1 MCLMSLMCL
10 MSRFQVRAFPL
21 LIALALASL
30 PSSAAAQMS
39 EAEMSEALDRVG
51 ALLGLPPVSTDELK
65 QRVADVG
72 KLAFQRDVPV
82 NFMSRED
89 LARYIRDL
97 FNEEYPVEYAER
109 EERMLRGFG
118 LLAEGQDL
126 RTIREK
132 VLGENVAG
140 FYDERPGVKKLFAI
154 SSGQSL
160 NLMNQLVLSHE
171 LRHAIQDQRVVIR
184 EKLRVQSDFDD
195 RRLAALCLLEGD
207 ASILMENYLA
217 SGATSNQPEV
227 ANLFRIFSQS
237 LTGEEIAAMFAAG
250 PSLRAAP
257 PVVQE
262 QLIAPYFDGRNLAAA
277 IFSKGGFAL
286 LNQMLESPPRSMEQV
301 LHPEKY
307 LDAVDEPVE
316 VALPEAG
323 AAKPAFEGTLGEF
336 LIRVLLREGAESEL
350 AARAA
355 AGWDGDRYAVVETG
369 GGWHRLLWRSVWDSE
384 ADAREFRDVLKSYA
398 EARFAGEKSTV
409 ALSGREVF
417 FERPRFR

>member
-1 MCLMSLMCL
+1 MWM

-21 LIALALASL
+21 LIALALAPL

-72 KLAFQRDVPV
+72 KLSFQRDVPV
-82 NFMSRED
+82 NFMSRDD
-89 LARYIRDL
+89 LARYIREL
-97 FNEEYPVEYAER
+97 FDEEYPVEYAER

-118 LLAEGQDL
+118 FLAEGQDL

-227 ANLFRIFSQS
+227 ANLFKIFSQS

-384 ADAREFRDVLKSYA
+384 ADAREFRDALKSYA
-398 EARFAGEKSTV
+398 EARFATEKSTV

>member
-1 MCLMSLMCL
+1 MRISPLIVFGLLVSSL
-10 MSRFQVRAFPL
+10 
-21 LIALALASL
+21 
-30 PSSAAAQMS
+30 SSAAAAQMS
-39 EAEMSEALDRVG
+39 EAEMSEALDRIG
-51 ALLGLPPVSTDELK
+51 DLLGLPPVSPDELK
-65 QRVADVG
+65 QRVADIG
-72 KLAFQRDVPV
+72 KISFQKDVPV
-82 NFMSRED
+82 NFMSRDE

-97 FNEEYPVEYAER
+97 FDEEYPLDYAER

-118 LLAEGQDL
+118 LLTEGQDL
-126 RTIREK
+126 RATREK

-171 LRHAIQDQRVVIR
+171 LRHAIQDQHVVIR
-184 EKLRVQSDFDD
+184 EKLQVQSDYDD

-207 ASILMENYLA
+207 ASILMEQYLS

-227 ANLFRIFSQS
+227 ANLFKVFSQS

-250 PSLRAAP
+250 PSLRTAP

-277 IFSKGGFAL
+277 IFAKGGFAL
-286 LNQMLESPPRSMEQV
+286 LNQKLERPPRSMEQV

-307 LDAVDEPVE
+307 LDLGDEPVE
-316 VALPEAG
+316 VSLPEVG
-323 AAKPAFEGTLGEF
+323 RAKPSFEGTLGEF
-336 LIRVLLREGAESEL
+336 LIRVLLRAGPAGL
-350 AARAA
+350 APKGEAAADAAAAA
-355 AGWDGDRYAVVETG
+355 AGWGGDRYAVLESG
-369 GGWHRLLWRSVWDSE
+369 GGSYRLVWRSVWDSE
-384 ADAREFRDVLKSYA
+384 ADAREFRNVLKAYT
-398 EARFAGEKSTV
+398 EARFPGENNALT
-409 ALSGREVF
+409 LSGQEVF

>member
-1 MCLMSLMCL
+1 MMCLMRM
-10 MSRFQVRAFPL
+10 MSRFQVRAFVL
-21 LIALALASL
+21 LIALALAPPL
-30 PSSAAAQMS
+30 PSSGAQMS

-51 ALLGLPPVSTDELK
+51 ALLGLPPVSPDELK

-72 KLAFQRDVPV
+72 KLSFQRDVPV

-97 FNEEYPVEYAER
+97 FDEEYPVEYAER

-118 LLAEGQDL
+118 FLADGQDL

-140 FYDERPGVKKLFAI
+140 FYDERPGFKKLFAI

-277 IFSKGGFAL
+277 VFSKGGFAL
-286 LNQMLESPPRSMEQV
+286 LNQRLESPPRSMEQV

-316 VALPEAG
+316 VPLPEAG
-323 AAKPAFEGTLGEF
+323 GAKPVFEGTLGEF
-336 LIRVLLREGAESEL
+336 LIRVLLRQGAESEL
-350 AARAA
+350 AVSAA
-355 AGWDGDRYAVVETG
+355 AGWDGDRYAVVENG
-369 GGWHRLLWRSVWDSE
+369 GGSHRLLWRSVWDSE
-384 ADAREFRDVLKSYA
+384 ADALEFRDALKSYA
-398 EARFAGEKSTV
+398 EGRFPGEKSTV
-409 ALSGREVF
+409 TLSGREVF

>member
-1 MCLMSLMCL
+1 
-10 MSRFQVRAFPL
+10 VRKAI
-21 LIALALASL
+21 LIAAGLLGLSF
-30 PSSAAAQMS
+30 AAAAAPQMS
-39 EAEMSEALDRVG
+39 EAEMSEALDRIG
-51 ALLGLPPVSTDELK
+51 ALLGLPPVSPDELK

-72 KLAFQRDVPV
+72 KLSFQNDVPV
-82 NFMSRED
+82 NFMSREE
-89 LARYIRDL
+89 LARYIREL
-97 FNEEYPVEYAER
+97 FDEEYPVDFAER

-118 LLAEGQDL
+118 LLDEGHDL
-126 RTIREK
+126 RATREK

-171 LRHAIQDQRVVIR
+171 LRHAIQDQQVVIR
-184 EKLRVQSDFDD
+184 EKLRVQSDYDD

-207 ASILMENYLA
+207 ASILMEQYLS

-227 ANLFRIFSQS
+227 ANLFKIFSQS

-277 IFSKGGFAL
+277 IFAKGGFAL
-286 LNQMLESPPRSMEQV
+286 LNQKLELPPRSMEQV

-307 LDAVDEPVE
+307 LDRVDEPVA
-316 VALPEAG
+316 VALPEVGRAR
-323 AAKPAFEGTLGEF
+323 PDFEGTLGEF
-336 LIRVLLREGAESEL
+336 LIRVLLRTGPAGES
-350 AARAA
+350 ASAA
-355 AGWDGDRYAVVETG
+355 AGWGGDRYAVLDEG
-369 GGWHRLLWRSVWDSE
+369 GGSYRLVWRSVWDSE
-384 ADAREFRDVLKSYA
+384 SDAREFRDALKAYVDQ
-398 EARFAGEKSTV
+398 RFGGENNSLTS
-409 ALSGREVF
+409 LGREVV
-417 FERPRFR
+417 FERRRFR

>member
-1 MCLMSLMCL
+1 MRISTLIV
-10 MSRFQVRAFPL
+10 FGL
-21 LIALALASL
+21 LVSSHL
-30 PSSAAAQMS
+30 SAAPAQMS
-39 EAEMSEALDRVG
+39 EAEMSEALDRIG
-51 ALLGLPPVSTDELK
+51 DLLGLPPVSPDELK
-65 QRVADVG
+65 RRVADVG
-72 KLAFQRDVPV
+72 KLSFQKDVPV
-82 NFMSRED
+82 NFMSRDE
-89 LARYIRDL
+89 LARYIREL
-97 FNEEYPVEYAER
+97 FDEEYPVDYAER

-118 LLAEGQDL
+118 FLTEGQDL
-126 RTIREK
+126 RGIREK

-171 LRHAIQDQRVVIR
+171 LRHAIQDQEVVIR
-184 EKLRVQSDFDD
+184 EKLQVQSDYDD

-207 ASILMENYLA
+207 ASILMEQYLS

-227 ANLFRIFSQS
+227 ANLFKIFSQS

-277 IFSKGGFAL
+277 IFAKGGFAL
-286 LNQMLESPPRSMEQV
+286 LNQKLERPPRSMEQV

-307 LDAVDEPVE
+307 LDRVDEPVE
-316 VALPEAG
+316 VTLAEVG
-323 AAKPAFEGTLGEF
+323 RAKPSFEGTLGEF
-336 LIRVLLREGAESEL
+336 LIRVLLRAGPEAES
-350 AARAA
+350 AVGAA
-355 AGWDGDRYAVVETG
+355 AGWDGDRYAVLEAG
-369 GGWHRLLWRSVWDSE
+369 SGSHRLVWRSVWDSE
-384 ADAREFRDVLKSYA
+384 ADAREFRDALKSYA
-398 EARFAGEKSTV
+398 DARFTGEKYSLT
-409 ALSGREVF
+409 LSGQEVF